1 MKEITHFNLKFHI
14 DTSDWNNDEDADH
27 CADLI
32 ETMVGEW
39 DESTTRLN
47 HQILLDADSE
57 LIDFDAPEVV
67 AISDQVSVCAT
78 AILQEYEGSVSM
90 GHNTFLTAYREKEV

>member
-27 CADLI
+27 CSDLI

-57 LIDFDAPEVV
+57 LIDFDAPEVTV
-67 AISDQVSVCAT
+67 ISNQASACAHT
-78 AILQEYEGSVSM
+78 ILSEYEGSVSM